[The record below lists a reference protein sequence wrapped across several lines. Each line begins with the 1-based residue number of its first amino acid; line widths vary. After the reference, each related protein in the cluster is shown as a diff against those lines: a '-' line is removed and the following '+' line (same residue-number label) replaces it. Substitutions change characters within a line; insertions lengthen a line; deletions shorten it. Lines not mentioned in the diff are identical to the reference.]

1 MAFPLR
7 GAPFRLLLA
16 LAPPADEEIDA
27 KFTDGVLTLS
37 EAKLQTPVR
46 GIEVPPIDAI
56 VEVSMV
62 GGRESFGIYWY
73 VWPTLDELHPKG
85 PLANRHTSSD
95 LRPSFLHTRI
105 DYGFG
110 RAFWSRFHGRW
121 LLTLWAFSR
130 CSTGT
135 RINGTSWSLRLLLAL
150 CLRGDGSAGAVRRRR
165 CRLGPIVG
173 ILGERRNAGQNHGN
187 QSDDLPF
194 HGGYPPILRLFN

>member
-62 GGRESFGIYWY
+62 GGRESFGIY
-73 VWPTLDELHPKG
+73 
-85 PLANRHTSSD
+85 
-95 LRPSFLHTRI
+95 
-105 DYGFG
+105 
-110 RAFWSRFHGRW
+110 
-121 LLTLWAFSR
+121 
-130 CSTGT
+130 
-135 RINGTSWSLRLLLAL
+135 
-150 CLRGDGSAGAVRRRR
+150 
-165 CRLGPIVG
+165 
-173 ILGERRNAGQNHGN
+173 
-187 QSDDLPF
+187 
-194 HGGYPPILRLFN
+194 